1 MSRAMDNG
9 VRANPLLTGF
19 YGAQHLPQHL
29 PQQPPL
35 PQPPLPQPPLPQ
47 QPLPQ
52 QQLPQQPPLPH
63 FTPPPL
69 LTGFNAAQQLP
80 QQPQLPQLQLPQQ
93 PPPPLQQLPQQPPP
107 PLQQQLPQPDE
118 LTDGVEEAADEVEEA
133 ALQGAIVVKRSS
145 LAIMNDWGSNGVPS
159 TPEDAPVGPFSGEWA
174 DVFEDIKAFLRY
186 PNHGDGGFGIRGCG
200 GDAAAPKT
208 KRGELKRVSCIRG
221 EPKTKTGLGCN
232 CKWGAVYEDSVER
245 KRKKNPDVRLVR
257 GFRGGPV
264 RGPPRSLLFHLTGLP
279 NRNKGSGTCPYRG

>member
-69 LTGFNAAQQLP
+69 LTGFNAAQQP
-80 QQPQLPQLQLPQQ
+80 SVSSSGCSSSCRSRMNSPMESRKQP
-93 PPPPLQQLPQQPPP
+93 
-107 PLQQQLPQPDE
+107 
-118 LTDGVEEAADEVEEA
+118 
-133 ALQGAIVVKRSS
+133 
-145 LAIMNDWGSNGVPS
+145 M
-159 TPEDAPVGPFSGEWA
+159 
-174 DVFEDIKAFLRY
+174 
-186 PNHGDGGFGIRGCG
+186 
-200 GDAAAPKT
+200 
-208 KRGELKRVSCIRG
+208 
-221 EPKTKTGLGCN
+221 
-232 CKWGAVYEDSVER
+232 KWR
-245 KRKKNPDVRLVR
+245 KQHC
-257 GFRGGPV
+257 
-264 RGPPRSLLFHLTGLP
+264 RGPS
-279 NRNKGSGTCPYRG
+279 